1 MSEVCAMSDGIIV
14 VGNMMAFHGDM
25 VVYKCGTN
33 EVWKTIEDSDF
44 ICPDGSLWYCA
55 KDKCS
60 YQRSYCK
67 AIPYIPSEG
76 CGGAD
81 IKIGDAT
88 VSHCEYEL
96 DEVIENPDSNNKD
109 VLLGKAKEFNELEF
123 SERNIIERN

>member
-1 MSEVCAMSDGIIV
+1 MTDGIIV

-44 ICPDGSLWYCA
+44 ICPDGSWWYCA
-55 KDKCS
+55 KDRCT

-67 AIPYIPSEG
+67 AIPYIPLEG

-81 IKIGDAT
+81 IKIGEAT

-96 DEVIENPDSNNKD
+96 DEVIENCTVEILKC
-109 VLLGKAKEFNELEF
+109 
-123 SERNIIERN
+123 RNCGNVSIGWRRDDYEGT